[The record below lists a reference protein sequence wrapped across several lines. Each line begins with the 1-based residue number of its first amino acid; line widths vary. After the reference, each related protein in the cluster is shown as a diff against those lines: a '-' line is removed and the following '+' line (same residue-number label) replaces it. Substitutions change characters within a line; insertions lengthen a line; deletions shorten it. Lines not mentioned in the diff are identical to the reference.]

1 MLKVVITIVV
11 GSVGLSYELV
21 YCSQHVKLSTSALQ
35 ILSMVLPM
43 YTFSLGCTPYTVC
56 DKGGTSGS
64 QPSGILASGGTS
76 GSDLVSSLEKHLFAS
91 AREVLPTEA
100 AQLAASPGNHDVLS
114 A

>member
-1 MLKVVITIVV
+1 MLKVVITNVV

-76 GSDLVSSLEKHLFAS
+76 GSDLVSSL
-91 AREVLPTEA
+91 
-100 AQLAASPGNHDVLS
+100 
-114 A
+114 